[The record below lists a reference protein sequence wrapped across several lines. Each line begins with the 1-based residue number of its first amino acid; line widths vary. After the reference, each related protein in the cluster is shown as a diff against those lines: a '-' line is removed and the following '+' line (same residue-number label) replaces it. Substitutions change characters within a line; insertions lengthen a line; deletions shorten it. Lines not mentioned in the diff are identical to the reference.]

1 MSALAATV
9 APSAKRRI
17 RSSESRVTKLNF
29 ELGNFN
35 LYSSIVLYIISPLC
49 ALICTPFLAVV
60 SLDLEYVA
68 WLSREYVVSDVV
80 VLVAM

>member
-29 ELGNFN
+29 ELGN

-68 WLSREYVVSDVV
+68 WLSLEYVVSDVV